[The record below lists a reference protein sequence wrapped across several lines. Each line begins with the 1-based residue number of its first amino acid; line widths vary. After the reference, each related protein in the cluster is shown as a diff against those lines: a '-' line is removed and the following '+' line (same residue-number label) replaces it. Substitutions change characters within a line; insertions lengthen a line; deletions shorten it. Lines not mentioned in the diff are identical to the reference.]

1 MRILLDENMD
11 WRLRRLL
18 PDHEVDSVSYIGWSG
33 MKNGA
38 LLRRAADTGYEV
50 LLTMDGNLPYQ
61 QDLTVHG
68 IAVIAL
74 RAPTNRLAD
83 TTPLM
88 PAVLA
93 VLPTAQ
99 KGKVTYIG

>member
-1 MRILLDENMD
+1 MKILLDENLD

-18 PDHEVDSVSYIGWSG
+18 PGHEVDTVAYIGWSG
-33 MKNGA
+33 ITNGV
-38 LLRRAADTGYEV
+38 LLRRAVEHRYEA

-74 RAPTNRLAD
+74 RAPTNRLVD

-88 PAVLA
+88 SAVMDC
-93 VLPTAQ
+93 LPTAR